1 MATAKAGQRMELC
14 FMNRNLATINA
25 FALHL
30 ESMKRLQSTLT
41 ARYQTTIP
49 TEVRRRLGLQGGDQI
64 TYRFTEEGRVE
75 LIRESSEDHILGAML
90 DALERDVVAYP
101 ERLVAVDELMY
112 DELKKWDLDVDL
124 DSDLDEGL

>member
-1 MATAKAGQRMELC
+1 MELC
-14 FMNRNLATINA
+14 FMNRSLTTINA

-49 TEVRRRLGLQGGDQI
+49 TEVRRRLGLNAGDQI
-64 TYRFTEEGRVE
+64 SYQFTDEGRVE
-75 LIRESSEDHILGAML
+75 LIRDSSEDQVLGAMFE
-90 DALERDVVAYP
+90 ALERNLAPYP

-112 DELKKWDLDVDL
+112 DDLKKWDLDVDL

>member
-1 MATAKAGQRMELC
+1 MELC
-14 FMNRNLATINA
+14 FMNRNLTTINA

-49 TEVRRRLGLQGGDQI
+49 TEVRRRLGLNAGDQI
-64 TYRFTEEGRVE
+64 SYRFTDEGRVE
-75 LIRESSEDHILGAML
+75 LIRESSEDQVLGAML
-90 DALERDVVAYP
+90 EALELNLATYP
-101 ERLVAVDELMY
+101 ERLVAVDKLMY
-112 DELKKWDLDVDL
+112 DDLKKWDLDVDL

>member
-1 MATAKAGQRMELC
+1 
-14 FMNRNLATINA
+14 MNRTSVIINA

-30 ESMKRLQSTLT
+30 ESKKRLQSTLT

-75 LIRESSEDHILGAML
+75 LIRESSEDPILGAML

>member
-1 MATAKAGQRMELC
+1 MATAKVGRGMELC
-14 FMNRNLATINA
+14 FMNRNLATFNA

>member
-1 MATAKAGQRMELC
+1 MELC
-14 FMNRNLATINA
+14 FMNRTSVIINA

-75 LIRESSEDHILGAML
+75 LMRESSEDPILGAML
-90 DALERDVVAYP
+90 DALEHDVATHS
-101 ERLVAVDELMY
+101 ERLVAVDEAMVQG
-112 DELKKWDLDVDL
+112 LKKWDLDVDL
-124 DSDLDEGL
+124 DEDLDAGL

>member
-1 MATAKAGQRMELC
+1 MELC
-14 FMNRNLATINA
+14 FMNRNLTTINA

-75 LIRESSEDHILGAML
+75 LIRESSEDPILEAML

-112 DELKKWDLDVDL
+112 DDLKKWDLDVDL

>member
-1 MATAKAGQRMELC
+1 MELC

-75 LIRESSEDHILGAML
+75 LIRESSEDPILEAML

-101 ERLVAVDELMY
+101 ERLVAVDEPMY
-112 DELKKWDLDVDL
+112 DDLKKWDLDVDL

>member
-1 MATAKAGQRMELC
+1 MST
-14 FMNRNLATINA
+14 NLINFNA

-49 TEVRRRLGLQGGDQI
+49 TEVRRRLGLQAGDQI

-75 LIRESSEDHILGAML
+75 LIRESIEDPILGAML
-90 DALERDVVAYP
+90 EALEHQLATNS
-101 ERLVAVDELMY
+101 EQLIAVDELMY
-112 DELKKWDLDVDL
+112 GDLKKWDLEVDL
-124 DSDLDEGL
+124 DRELDEGL